1 MSGHS
6 KWSTIKHKKAAKDAK
21 RGALFTRLIKDI
33 QVAAR
38 LGGSDLTS
46 NARLRIAVQKAKD
59 NNMPAENIDRAIKK
73 GAGELEGVSYEEYIY
88 EGYGPGGVAFMV
100 IVLTD
105 NRNRTSAD
113 VRTVF
118 SKNGG
123 SLAEAG
129 AVSYLFERKGIINV
143 SKDKASE
150 EELMEMVM
158 EQGAEDIRDEGDN
171 FQITTPPESF
181 MNVINALEANNLSAQ
196 EAEVRYIAQNEIEV
210 DEKVAEQSLNLMEKL
225 EDLDDVQNVYA
236 NFDISD
242 EVMSALAN
250 RS

>member
-38 LGGSDLTS
+38 LGGSDMSS

-73 GAGELEGVSYEEYIY
+73 GAGELEGVSFEEYIY

-129 AVSYLFERKGIINV
+129 AVAYLFERKGVINV

-158 EQGAEDIRDEGDN
+158 ERGAEDIREDDGN
-171 FQITTPPESF
+171 FQISTPPEAF
-181 MNVINALEANNLSAQ
+181 MDVINALEDNNLSAQ

-242 EVMSALAN
+242 EIMNALAS